1 MTLISEVLAELLGM
15 FLADIRLTVAILALV
30 AADGTAIGLHAVG
43 PMAGGGILLA
53 GCLVLL
59 VASVAWAARRR

>member
-30 AADGTAIGLHAVG
+30 ASDGTAIGLHAVG

-59 VASVAWAARRR
+59 VASVAWAARKR